1 MHTVRTPYLS
11 LEEQL
16 ITGKNMPS
24 KLKFLNDPF
33 TMCPLNVNV
42 ITGTVKSSAQPI
54 TSPFL
59 IYGSIASCIT
69 TVLRPPT
76 WNRYFL
82 KITGIKKWFYGDRI
96 LIHVHVN

>member
-1 MHTVRTPYLS
+1 MAVEHITIILLIYYTSETNKWQDNVPLHIVTALYLS

-33 TMCPLNVNV
+33 TVCPLNVNV
-42 ITGTVKSSAQPI
+42 MTGTVKSSAQPI

-59 IYGSIASCIT
+59 M
-69 TVLRPPT
+69 
-76 WNRYFL
+76 
-82 KITGIKKWFYGDRI
+82 
-96 LIHVHVN
+96 